1 MIRVLQFADVV
12 NRHDFIDTIVQRAD
26 PSRFE
31 VGVCVRSSESRI
43 AAPVYEERTP
53 QWVLGGAARR
63 EWPRAAWQLAGILSR
78 WRADILHAHHY
89 DQAVIG
95 WMATRICPRARLVLG
110 RHYSD
115 AIYRVPSKV
124 KRKAYLKIE
133 RSANNGAARI
143 IVPSALIREIL
154 TERQGVRLDKVDL
167 IPYGF
172 EPEKYRPPAPSEI
185 ARLRDELG
193 LEGRFAIGTFARL
206 HEEKGHRFLLEAVAS
221 LKERVPS
228 LLLLVVGEGP
238 ERAAIERQIES
249 AGLGHLVRL
258 LGWRRD
264 AMELMA
270 SVDAVAQ
277 PTLQEAFSQ
286 VMVEA
291 LWMRK
296 PLVITDVSGAPDI
309 ITDGVNGL
317 LVPRGDAGALA
328 RAIERLAG
336 DPALRARLGESGQA
350 YVRNNLLIGKI
361 ISRYEQSYLQAME
374 S

>member
-12 NRHDFIDTIVQRAD
+12 NRHDFIDTIIQKAD

-31 VGVCVRSSESRI
+31 VGVCVRSDDSNI
-43 AAPVYEERTP
+43 AAPVYDGRTP
-53 QWVLGGAARR
+53 RWLLGGATRR
-63 EWPRAAWQLAGILSR
+63 EWPRAAWRLADILSR
-78 WRADILHAHHY
+78 WKADILHAHHY

-95 WMATRICPRARLVLG
+95 WMATRIHRRTRLVLG

-115 AIYRVPSKV
+115 AIYRLPSGM
-124 KRKAYLKIE
+124 KRKAFLKIE
-133 RSANNGAARI
+133 RSANNGAKRI

-154 TERQGVRLDKVDL
+154 TGRQGVRPDKVDL

-172 EPEKYRPPAPSEI
+172 EPEKYAGVATSEI
-185 ARLRDELG
+185 ARVRDGLG

-206 HEEKGHRFLLEAVAS
+206 HEEKGHRFLLEAVAA
-221 LKERVPS
+221 LKERVPR

-238 ERAAIERQIES
+238 ERSAIERQVERD
-249 AGLGHLVRL
+249 GLGHLVRL

-270 SVDAVAQ
+270 SVDAVVQ

-291 LWMRK
+291 LWMQK
-296 PLVITDVSGAPDI
+296 PLIITDVSGAPDI
-309 ITDGVNGL
+309 ITDGENGL
-317 LVPRGDAGALA
+317 LVPRGDAAALA
-328 RAIERLAG
+328 RAIERLVD
-336 DPALRARLGESGQA
+336 DPGLCARLGRAGRV
-350 YVRNNLLIGKI
+350 YVENNLTIGKI
-361 ISRYEQSYLQAME
+361 ITRYEQSYLRVME